1 MEKYLKT
8 TMSNEEMATDS
19 EFEETEG
26 TEEIKESSLL
36 CRTFHPDE
44 MFSKRT
50 TPEYFARRIREIVA
64 AYRPEWTPE
73 DLRDRL
79 TPELA
84 TEMGLWP
91 LIKRLP
97 CPDELNPKKD
107 LYFIAW
113 ALYPKTRNIEEID
126 LVKRLFYE
134 IVNGKRQFFPKK
146 YFYGPKGLLRA
157 RMFFKLFMNRFAIP
171 QFDLSCLTDAYEVFV
186 SREIYRLIERCHL
199 TAFVKEHFGIPLNFL
214 QKCLD
219 KDANDAAY
227 YNTFFGKLKNPKRA
241 TFLLTSYEVSELH
254 GGHLPMEYQEYFAYQ
269 EAQERKREEKRP
281 KTRSIL

>member
-50 TPEYFARRIREIVA
+50 TPEYCARRIREIVA

-84 TEMGLWP
+84 TGMGLWP

-107 LYFIAW
+107 LCFIAW

-126 LVKRLFYE
+126 LVASFRLFSLSL
-134 IVNGKRQFFPKK
+134 IQT
-146 YFYGPKGLLRA
+146 LR
-157 RMFFKLFMNRFAIP
+157 F
-171 QFDLSCLTDAYEVFV
+171 
-186 SREIYRLIERCHL
+186 
-199 TAFVKEHFGIPLNFL
+199 
-214 QKCLD
+214 
-219 KDANDAAY
+219 
-227 YNTFFGKLKNPKRA
+227 
-241 TFLLTSYEVSELH
+241 
-254 GGHLPMEYQEYFAYQ
+254 
-269 EAQERKREEKRP
+269 
-281 KTRSIL
+281 

>member
-50 TPEYFARRIREIVA
+50 TPEYCARRIREIVA

-84 TEMGLWP
+84 TGMGLWP

-107 LYFIAW
+107 LCFIAW
-113 ALYPKTRNIEEID
+113 ALPLQVLLGLRPLGRRPGALE
-126 LVKRLFYE
+126 RASAPSA
-134 IVNGKRQFFPKK
+134 RPSCSFPSPSALPPPAPQ
-146 YFYGPKGLLRA
+146 GPECPDG
-157 RMFFKLFMNRFAIP
+157 
-171 QFDLSCLTDAYEVFV
+171 QLSCVIPAW
-186 SREIYRLIERCHL
+186 SR
-199 TAFVKEHFGIPLNFL
+199 A
-214 QKCLD
+214 
-219 KDANDAAY
+219 
-227 YNTFFGKLKNPKRA
+227 
-241 TFLLTSYEVSELH
+241 
-254 GGHLPMEYQEYFAYQ
+254 
-269 EAQERKREEKRP
+269 
-281 KTRSIL
+281 